1 MEPKTR
7 QSRRTI
13 ALPAVVVDAL
23 QHHKAKKSQERLLAG
38 TRWHE
43 TGLVFTSTIG
53 TPIEVGNLRRHF
65 WKLLEKAGL
74 PRMRFHDL
82 RHSCASLL
90 LVQGAP
96 ARVVWRRLD
105 TRTSASRWTPI
116 RTSCLSSSVRLQMRW
131 IGPWALGPWR
141 GECRPWVRPYE
152 FGVASHEPTDPNV
165 DPKPGSCNWSAA
177 KNRRPRTVK

>member
-141 GECRPWVRPYE
+141 GECRD
-152 FGVASHEPTDPNV
+152 EPIVGRHRRRSPIGKL
-165 DPKPGSCNWSAA
+165 PSRCYGYSRCKPPPVVQGFLS
-177 KNRRPRTVK
+177 